1 MARPLTFQLGEDE
14 ISLQMQKV
22 DRTKLYGSKEQLA
35 VDKSDAPCE
44 LATLAD
50 DGRTL
55 IGKGGTAM
63 GWIDADGKW
72 CDKSALTP
80 VNVDGD
86 KVDPVP
92 SSFGRPIQLFET
104 VDIET
109 YLEHNIRLLYNM
121 QLEDPTAE
129 DNSAYR
135 QIVDALRSGTIFAF
149 DYSFRGGL
157 VADAAFLIANE
168 EDEIMMAVGTRSN
181 VNMIGLQASAAS
193 ESDVEDGSAEDDT
206 FSFDMI

>member
-1 MARPLTFQLGEDE
+1 MARPLTFLLGEDE
-14 ISLQMQKV
+14 ISLQMHKV

-35 VDKSDAPCE
+35 LDEADEACE

-55 IGKGGTAM
+55 IGKGGTAV

-72 CDKSALTP
+72 CDKTALTP
-80 VNVDGD
+80 INVDGD
-86 KVDPVP
+86 PVEPVP
-92 SSFGRPIQLFET
+92 SSFGRPIKLFET
-104 VDIET
+104 VDVET
-109 YLEHNIRLLYNM
+109 YLEHNIRLLYHM
-121 QLEDPTAE
+121 QPEHADDE
-129 DNSAYR
+129 ENSTYR
-135 QIVDALRSGTIFAF
+135 QLTEALCNGAIFAF

-168 EDEIMMAVGTRSN
+168 TGEIMMAVGSRSN
-181 VNMIGLQASAAS
+181 VNMIGLQSSAAS
-193 ESDVEDGSAEDDT
+193 EMEVEESSSADDS

>member
-14 ISLQMQKV
+14 VSLQMNKV

-35 VDKSDAPCE
+35 LDESEQACE

-55 IGKGGTAM
+55 IGKGGTAL

-72 CDKSALTP
+72 CDKTALKP
-80 VNVDGD
+80 INVDGD
-86 KVDPVP
+86 EVEPVQ
-92 SSFGRPIQLFET
+92 SSFGRPIKLFET
-104 VDIET
+104 VDVET
-109 YLEHNIRLLYNM
+109 YLEHNIRLLYTMKADDSDSEGN
-121 QLEDPTAE
+121 P
-129 DNSAYR
+129 AYQ
-135 QIVDALRSGTIFAF
+135 QIVDALKAGTIFSF

-157 VADAAFLIANE
+157 VADAAFLLANE
-168 EDEIMMAVGTRSN
+168 DGEIMMAVGTRSN
-181 VNMIGLQASAAS
+181 VSMIELQASAAT
-193 ESDVEDGSAEDDT
+193 EIEVEDSTSDDDT